1 MGSDTQ
7 HYQTK
12 QFSAYSGK
20 LGLIQQI
27 SYSGLKNIM
36 AEQPDS
42 LVYILSM

>member
-12 QFSAYSGK
+12 QYTANSGK

-27 SYSGLKNIM
+27 FHSGLKNIK